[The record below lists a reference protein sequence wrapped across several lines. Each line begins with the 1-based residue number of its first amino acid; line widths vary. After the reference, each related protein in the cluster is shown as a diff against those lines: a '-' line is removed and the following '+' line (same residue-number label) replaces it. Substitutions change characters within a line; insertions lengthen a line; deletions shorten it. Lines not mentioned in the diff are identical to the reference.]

1 MRNNPKQA
9 KAVAYL
15 RQICCSGLGS
25 EIVIPEFLRA
35 LHQVIPSGRNWFT
48 AVDEQFNFRYQ
59 IPDYFIPE
67 LVALA
72 DVAAD
77 ALQKIFTPENLKLYA
92 ACHNKNPS
100 IPIETIVFYIKDYYR
115 TDAYN
120 LIHKP
125 LDQFHMFEAR
135 VIQHGRIVG
144 MVQLTRPLT
153 SSPFTDQE
161 IALCV
166 QLTPYV
172 AHALAAPEKTELNYT
187 DSGQSG
193 LLVMNVEGIILY
205 QSDAARQL
213 LALSQF
219 QGIDFKD
226 KKETPIHANLKQLC
240 QRLNAIF
247 KDQTAPPPSWS
258 HTNSNGRFNF
268 RAYWLKPYTQEPGGL
283 IGINIELQE
292 PLELK
297 ILRALGHLPL
307 SPGQKQVAAL
317 LAQGLSN
324 EQIGQ
329 RLHIKNSTVKDH
341 ISKIYT
347 KLDLHNREE
356 LLPKLLAMETANT
369 ILTGNGQPFKS

>member
-9 KAVAYL
+9 KGVAYL

-25 EIVIPEFLRA
+25 EIAIPEFLRA
-35 LHQVIPSGRNWFT
+35 LHHVIPSGRNWFT
-48 AVDEQFNFRYQ
+48 AVDGQLNYLYQ
-59 IPDYFIPE
+59 TPDYIIPE
-67 LVALA
+67 MEELYE
-72 DVAAD
+72 AATF
-77 ALQKIFTPENLKLYA
+77 AFSTFYTKKVLNSYSEWF
-92 ACHNKNPS
+92 NKNPFLS
-100 IPIETIVFYIKDYYR
+100 NEAILFYIKDYYKS
-115 TDAYN
+115 DLYN
-120 LIHKP
+120 LIHIK
-125 LDQFHMFEAR
+125 LDQHHIVECK
-135 VIQHGRIVG
+135 VVLQSRIVG
-144 MVQLTRPLT
+144 LIGLTRPLNST
-153 SSPFTDQE
+153 PFKDDET
-161 IALCV
+161 ALCV

-172 AHALAAPEKTELNYT
+172 AHALAAPEKTKLNYT

-193 LLVMNVEGIILY
+193 LLVMNVEGVILY

-213 LALSQF
+213 LHLSQF
-219 QGIDFKD
+219 QAIDFKN
-226 KKETPIHANLKQLC
+226 KKENPIHANLKQLC

-247 KDQTAPPPSWS
+247 KDQAAPPPSWS
-258 HTNSNGRFNF
+258 HTNGNGRFNF

-297 ILRALGHLPL
+297 ILRALGNLPL

-356 LLPKLLAMETANT
+356 LLPKLLGMETANT
-369 ILTGNGQPFKS
+369 ILGKNGQPFKS